1 MQPNEPRFYHLG
13 DGDNIHRTVLLQGL
27 NEKTHLKILR
37 ASDTLLT
44 QVVTYNNIITNLI
57 ACVKQ
62 TEEGRERCALELCH
76 FLGVKENSG
85 RTVGAKARRQ
95 RSAKYVW

>member
-13 DGDNIHRTVLLQGL
+13 DGDNIHCTVLLQGL

-57 ACVKQ
+57 PCFKQ
-62 TEEGRERCALELCH
+62 MEEGRKGYALELCH
-76 FLGVKENSG
+76 FLRVKENSG